1 MEKILDFYRQR
12 SAIGEL
18 FENIEAPKS
27 RMKLKG
33 LSGSLPSVLGALF
46 SMRSAEVVNLFV
58 VSDKEAAFYFM
69 NDIEALLGE
78 SDKDLA
84 EKQVLLFPTTYR
96 KPYQTEDV
104 DNANVLLRSEVV
116 KRLSGG
122 KHPII
127 ITYPEALSEKVVSA
141 RTLKQNT
148 ISLKVGDE
156 VSSDFLIDVLMEYE
170 FERVD
175 FVVEP
180 GQYAVR
186 GGIVDVYSFANEHP
200 YRIEL
205 FGDSVESLRTF
216 DTVSQLSVQI
226 LDSVTLI
233 PNLEAKEIHSVET
246 AKVSL
251 VEYLS
256 EKDVLWVDNLMFTAD
271 TIEKSYRE
279 AEQIYKTIHTTIA
292 RQKPGE
298 LYTTANEFLK
308 HILDLHIV
316 EYGNTL
322 YFSDA
327 KIVTFDTT
335 LQPVFNKH
343 FEMLIKALKDYAE
356 RNYKTYICV
365 ENIHQQKRLDKI
377 FEQFKISDGLMVEF
391 LNISLSHGFVDDANR
406 VVCFT
411 DHEIFERYHKYKVKD
426 FADAREALT
435 LKELFELKPGDYV
448 THIDYGV
455 GRFAGL
461 EKMDNNGK
469 QQEAIRL
476 MYKDNDVLYI
486 SIHSLHKISRYVG
499 KEGSTPALNRLGSSS
514 WQVLKQKTKQRVKD
528 IAKDLIKL
536 YAERKASKGFAF
548 SADSYLQTELESSF
562 IYEDTPDQYKATRDV
577 KADMESEVPM
587 DRLVCGD
594 VGFGKTEVAI
604 RAAFKAVADSKQV
617 AVLVPTTIL
626 ALQHYNTFV
635 DRLSGLPCNIEYI
648 NRFRTT
654 KEKNRI
660 YADLEK
666 GKIDIL
672 IGTHA
677 ITNSKVKFKD
687 LGLLIIDEEQKFGVS
702 VKEKLRQMKVNVDSL
717 TLTATPIPRTLQFS
731 LMGAR
736 DLSVINTAP
745 TNRQPVQTELQV
757 FSEETVRDAIMH
769 EMSRG
774 GQVFFVSNRVE
785 NLMEMAGM
793 VKRLVPDARVG
804 VGHGQMEGAKLEEVL
819 MDFVNVDTDV
829 LVSTAIVEN
838 GLDIPNANTIIINN
852 AQNFGL
858 AGLHQL
864 RGRVGRSNKKSY
876 CYLLVPSFSIL
887 TPEAQKRLK
896 AIEEFSTIGS
906 GFNIAMR
913 DLDIRG
919 AGNIL
924 GAEQSG
930 FISEIGYDMYH
941 KILNE
946 AIDELKTTEFRDLY
960 ADELKAKETTF
971 VKECTIETDLEVLLP
986 DDYVTNITERL
997 VLYKELNDLETD
1009 EQLDTYTANLADR
1022 FGPLPVATKE
1032 LVETIKLRRLAKDLG
1047 MEKLVLKRE
1056 TMICYFVS
1064 NQESNYYK
1072 SPAFMS
1078 LIRFVQD
1085 NPKICYLKENKDKLS
1100 LVFGSVKSIA
1110 SATDILR
1117 RMEI

>member
-1 MEKILDFYRQR
+1 MEKILDFYRQK
-12 SAIGEL
+12 AGIGTL

-27 RMKLKG
+27 RTRLKG

-46 SMRSAEVVNLFV
+46 AMRSTDVVNLFI
-58 VSDKEAAFYFM
+58 VSDKETAFYFM

-78 SDKDLA
+78 GDKALA

-116 KRLSGG
+116 KRLGGG
-122 KHPII
+122 KRPII

-156 VSSDFLIDVLMEYE
+156 LSVDFLMDVLMEYE

-200 YRIEL
+200 FRIEF
-205 FGDSVESLRTF
+205 FGDKVESLRTF
-216 DTVSQLSVQI
+216 DTVSQLSVQL
-226 LDSVTLI
+226 LDNITLI
-233 PNLEAKEIHSVET
+233 PNLENKEVNRVET
-246 AKVSL
+246 KVPL

-256 EKDVLWVDNLMFTAD
+256 ERDVLWVDNLMLTAD
-271 TIEKSYRE
+271 VIENGYCE
-279 AEQIYKTIHTTIA
+279 AEQVYKTISTTIE
-292 RQKPGE
+292 RQKPAE

-322 YFSDA
+322 FFNDA
-327 KIVTFDTT
+327 KIVPFDTT
-335 LQPVFNKH
+335 VQPVFNKH
-343 FEMLIKALKDYAE
+343 FEMLIQKLKDYAE
-356 RNYKTYICV
+356 RSYKTYICV

-377 FEQFKISDGLMVEF
+377 FDQFKDSAGLMVEF
-391 LNISLSHGFVDDANR
+391 LNISLSHGFVDDGNR

-426 FADAREALT
+426 FSDAREALT

-448 THIDYGV
+448 THIDHGV

-461 EKMDNNGK
+461 EKVDNNGK

-499 KEGSTPALNRLGSSS
+499 KEGNAPTLNRLGSSS

-577 KADMESEVPM
+577 KADMESAVPM

-654 KEKNRI
+654 KEKNQI

-736 DLSVINTAP
+736 DLSVINTPP

-757 FSEETVRDAIMH
+757 FSEEAVRDAVMH

-785 NLMEMAGM
+785 NLLEMAGM

-819 MDFVNVDTDV
+819 LDFVNGDTDV

-858 AGLHQL
+858 SALHQL

-876 CYLLVPSFSIL
+876 CYLIVPSFNIL

-941 KILNE
+941 RILNE

-1032 LVETIKLRRLAKDLG
+1032 LVETIKLRRLAKNLG

-1064 NQESNYYK
+1064 NQESAFYK
-1072 SPAFMS
+1072 SPSFMNM
-1078 LIRFVQD
+1078 IRFVQD
-1085 NPKICYLKENKDKLS
+1085 NPKICHLKENKDKLS

-1110 SATDILR
+1110 SATDVLQ
-1117 RMEI
+1117 RMAI

>member
-1 MEKILDFYRQR
+1 MEKILDFYRQK
-12 SAIGEL
+12 SAINTL
-18 FENIEAPKS
+18 FEHVDGAKS
-27 RMKLKG
+27 RIRLKG

-46 SMRSAEVVNLFV
+46 SMRCTDVVNLFI
-58 VSDKEAAFYFM
+58 VSDKETAFYFM

-78 SDKDLA
+78 GEKELA
-84 EKQVLLFPTTYR
+84 QKQVLLFPTTYR

-116 KRLSGG
+116 KRLGEG

-156 VSSDFLIDVLMEYE
+156 LSVDFLMDVLMEYE

-200 YRIEL
+200 FRIEF
-205 FGDSVESLRTF
+205 FGDNVESLRTF
-216 DTVSQLSVQI
+216 DTVSQLSVQL
-226 LDSVTLI
+226 LDNITLI
-233 PNLEAKEIHSVET
+233 PNLENKEINRVET
-246 AKVSL
+246 KVPL

-256 EKDVLWVDNLMFTAD
+256 EKDVIWVDNLMLTAD
-271 TIEKSYRE
+271 VIEKGYCE
-279 AEQIYKTIHTTIA
+279 AEQVYKTISTTIE
-292 RQKPGE
+292 RQKPAE

-322 YFSDA
+322 FFNDA
-327 KIVTFDTT
+327 KIVPFDTT
-335 LQPVFNKH
+335 VQPTFNKH
-343 FEMLIKALKDYAE
+343 FEMLIQKLKDYTE
-356 RNYKTYICV
+356 RNYKIYICV
-365 ENIHQQKRLDKI
+365 ENVHQQKRLDKI
-377 FEQFKISDGLMVEF
+377 FGQFKDSTGLMVEF
-391 LNISLSHGFVDDANR
+391 LDISLSHGFVDDGNR

-426 FADAREALT
+426 FSDAREALT

-461 EKMDNNGK
+461 EKVDNNGK

-499 KEGSTPALNRLGSSS
+499 KEGSAPTLNRLGSPS

-577 KADMESEVPM
+577 KADMEMAVPM

-635 DRLSGLPCNIEYI
+635 DRLNGLPCNIEYI

-660 YADLEK
+660 YADLES

-736 DLSVINTAP
+736 DLSVINTPP
-745 TNRQPVQTELQV
+745 TNRQPVQTELQT
-757 FSEETVRDAIMH
+757 FSEEAVRDAIMH

-785 NLMEMAGM
+785 NLLEMAGM

-819 MDFVNVDTDV
+819 LDFVNGDTDV

-858 AGLHQL
+858 SALHQL

-876 CYLLVPSFSIL
+876 CYLLVPSFNIL

-946 AIDELKTTEFRDLY
+946 AIDELKATEFRDLY

-997 VLYKELNDLETD
+997 VLYKELNELETD
-1009 EQLDTYTANLADR
+1009 EQLDTYTANLTDR

-1047 MEKLVLKRE
+1047 IEKLVLKRE
-1056 TMICYFVS
+1056 SMICYFVA
-1064 NQESNYYK
+1064 NQDSGFYK
-1072 SPAFMS
+1072 SPAFMN

-1085 NPKICYLKENKDKLS
+1085 NSKICHLKESKDKLS
-1100 LVFGSVKSIA
+1100 LVFASVRSIA

-1117 RMEI
+1117 RMAM